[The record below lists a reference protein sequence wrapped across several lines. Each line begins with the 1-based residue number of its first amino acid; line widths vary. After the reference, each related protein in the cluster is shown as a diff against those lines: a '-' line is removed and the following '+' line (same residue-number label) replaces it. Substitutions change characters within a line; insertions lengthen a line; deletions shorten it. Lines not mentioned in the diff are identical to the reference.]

1 MARKPREVTSQT
13 APVRSRLSPLP
24 ARHDLPHNRRRIVEG
39 GILKIP
45 RGGIIPAVRTRSI
58 INLMNSGLGALTF
71 PAVPIDLIVQS
82 LKGWRRRAGHCMN
95 LCSLSTALLAS
106 AVLLPGGA
114 GALTLEQPC
123 PGNPDAL
130 STARVVKV
138 DAASTPR
145 VGRKH
150 FPGTLPLADK
160 EVVLTFDDGPSPG
173 TTSAVLDA
181 LKREC
186 VLATFFLIG
195 RNAAAHPELARRE
208 LAEGHTVAHH
218 SFSHLQLD
226 RVYPEHADADINRGF
241 AAVDKALYGE
251 AAGGPRTPF
260 FRFPGFASS
269 PQLLDHLAARNVV
282 VFGADLWASDW
293 NPMAPEQQLGLVL
306 DRLEAARGGIIL
318 FHDTKRQT
326 AAMLPAFLRS
336 LKVQGYRVVHVVAPA
351 T

>member
-1 MARKPREVTSQT
+1 
-13 APVRSRLSPLP
+13 
-24 ARHDLPHNRRRIVEG
+24 
-39 GILKIP
+39 
-45 RGGIIPAVRTRSI
+45 
-58 INLMNSGLGALTF
+58 
-71 PAVPIDLIVQS
+71 
-82 LKGWRRRAGHCMN
+82 
-95 LCSLSTALLAS
+95 
-106 AVLLPGGA
+106 VLLPA
-114 GALTLEQPC
+114 GRAAALTVEQTC
-123 PGNPDAL
+123 QGNPDAL
-130 STARVVKV
+130 STSRVITV

-150 FPGTLPLADK
+150 FPDTLPLADK

-208 LAEGHTVAHH
+208 LAEGHTIAHH
-218 SFSHLQLD
+218 SFSHLLLD
-226 RVYPEHADADINRGF
+226 RVYPEHAEADINRGF
-241 AAVDKALYGE
+241 AAVDKALYGD
-251 AAGGPRTPF
+251 AADRPRTPF

-269 PQLLDHLAARNVV
+269 PQLLNHLAARNIV

-293 NPMAPEQQLGLVL
+293 NPMSPDQQLSQVL
-306 DRLEAARGGIIL
+306 DRLEAAQRGIIL

-336 LKVQGYRVVHVVAPA
+336 LKTQGYKVVHVVAPA

>member
-1 MARKPREVTSQT
+1 MNPCSSLIGYGPRLGRL
-13 APVRSRLSPLP
+13 AGSRPLFALRAAGAGP
-24 ARHDLPHNRRRIVEG
+24 GRPD
-39 GILKIP
+39 
-45 RGGIIPAVRTRSI
+45 VRTD
-58 INLMNSGLGALTF
+58 
-71 PAVPIDLIVQS
+71 AVTRQIFS
-82 LKGWRRRAGHCMN
+82 
-95 LCSLSTALLAS
+95 ALLAS
-106 AVLLPGGA
+106 ALLPAGGA
-114 GALTLEQPC
+114 AALTVEPAATATC

-130 STARVVKV
+130 STSRVITV

-150 FPGTLPLADK
+150 FPDTLPLADR

-218 SFSHLQLD
+218 SFSHLLLD

-251 AAGGPRTPF
+251 TADRPRTPF

-269 PQLLDHLAARNVV
+269 PQLLNHLAARNIV

-293 NPMAPEQQLGLVL
+293 NPMSPDQQLNLVL
-306 DRLEAARGGIIL
+306 ERLEAVRGGIML

-336 LKVQGYRVVHVVAPA
+336 LKTQGYKVVHVVAPA
-351 T
+351 I